1 MQTSLDI
8 FAAAEDSDQLC
19 TCDPVQLSGSEFG
32 GECCAQTHS
41 SKKVQVQFLQFFAI
55 FNY

>member
-8 FAAAEDSDQLC
+8 FPAAEDSDQLC